1 MNDDM
6 PWVDLTPEE
15 IQELRTNKQELTEYG
30 KQKIQELM
38 NDGKMRFYDKGKE
51 TFAVE
56 DPYWGKVQT
65 PEMKL
70 EVKEMTHEE
79 MMELAAEREA
89 ANEAIIAKV
98 SEEDYRKVQE
108 EIANK
113 KALEELDKLYDE
125 NGDALQQ
132 LAAIE
137 REELLE
143 KMSSQAIQTAIDGIG
158 KYSDALKE
166 LRKIEHEELIE
177 ELQAKKKE
185 NFQLVADACMKEYEQ
200 KYQRDVF
207 PVDEHW
213 VYMVSEYFGT
223 GEGQT
228 VCIMMTQ
235 AAPSHPEDFE
245 TSTNKY
251 VACTTKQYRA
261 VRAFHEQFGTWYLH
275 GLKFLSKEDFFT
287 ECAYYI
293 PPVMMKLSNKSCFKD
308 FYTRVHYNFS

>member
-1 MNDDM
+1 M
-6 PWVDLTPEE
+6 
-15 IQELRTNKQELTEYG
+15 TE
-30 KQKIQELM
+30 
-38 NDGKMRFYDKGKE
+38 
-51 TFAVE
+51 
-56 DPYWGKVQT
+56 P
-65 PEMKL
+65 
-70 EVKEMTHEE
+70 THEE
-79 MMELAAEREA
+79 MLEVAAQREA
-89 ANEAIIAKV
+89 ANEVIVAKV
-98 SEEDYRKVQE
+98 SEEDYQKVQKE
-108 EIANK
+108 VANK
-113 KALEELDKLYDE
+113 KAWEAVEKLYDE

-143 KMSSQAIQTAIDGIG
+143 KMNSQAIQTAIAGID

-200 KYQRDVF
+200 KYHRDVF

-235 AAPSHPEDFE
+235 AFPGHPEDFE

-251 VACTTKQYRA
+251 VACTTKEYRA
-261 VRAFHEQFGTWYLH
+261 VREFHEQFGTWMLH
-275 GLKFLSKEDFFT
+275 GLKFLTKEDFFGDF
-287 ECAYYI
+287 AFYI
-293 PPVMMKLSNKSCFKD
+293 PPMMIKLSNEPCYKT
-308 FYTRVHYNFS
+308 FYTKVHYNFS